1 MFSRKRSLRKLL
13 DGEGYPP
20 CSNID
25 KQAESQK
32 EEAYRRK
39 ELELLGVIRL
49 LQQEVESLKD
59 TVSNLES
66 KLSSP
71 SDGMRLLYEANL
83 TLEVD
88 ELNCELN
95 LSMQRELHQQNMIE
109 GLKRQNKALQAE
121 LEKAREV
128 KENCEEQVEEEK
140 EVTSEQSRES
150 GEFEKRLQSK
160 KYGISSPYLSL

>member
-1 MFSRKRSLRKLL
+1 MLSRKRSLRKLL
-13 DGEGYPP
+13 DGEGHPP
-20 CSNID
+20 CSDAD

-32 EEAYRRK
+32 EEAYRRR

-59 TVSNLES
+59 AVSNLES
-66 KLSSP
+66 KLLSP
-71 SDGMRLLYEANL
+71 SDGMRLLHEENL

-109 GLKRQNKALQAE
+109 ALTRKNKALQAE
-121 LEKAREV
+121 LEKAQEG
-128 KENCEEQVEEEK
+128 KLTCEEQVEESNES
-140 EVTSEQSRES
+140 TSEQRREP
-150 GEFEKRLQSK
+150 GEFKQRLQSK
-160 KYGISSPYLSL
+160 QCVTSSPYLSL